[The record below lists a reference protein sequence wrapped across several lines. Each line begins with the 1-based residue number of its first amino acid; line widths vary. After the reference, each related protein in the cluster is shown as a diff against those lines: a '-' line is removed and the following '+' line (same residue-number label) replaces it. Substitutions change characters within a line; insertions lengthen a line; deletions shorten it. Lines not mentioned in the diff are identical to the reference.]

1 MKVKKKYEG
10 GGMFETSRATQRKL
24 RKAAKKSEKR
34 KKRRQDI
41 IDEGTPSNPR
51 FMMGAPTRVNGAV
64 PKKTEDDKKKK
75 KKKKVINPRG
85 RAGVTSGTRRMLQRA
100 VDASCRGGRC

>member
-1 MKVKKKYEG
+1 MKVKKKYDG
-10 GGMFETSRATQRKL
+10 GGMFETSRATKRKL

-64 PKKTEDDKKKK
+64 PKKTEEEK
-75 KKKKVINPRG
+75 KKKKVINRRG

>member
-1 MKVKKKYEG
+1 MKVKKKYDE

-24 RKAAKKSEKR
+24 RRAAKKSQKR
-34 KKRRQDI
+34 QKRRQDI

-64 PKKTEDDKKKK
+64 PPKPEDEKKKK
-75 KKKKVINPRG
+75 KAECDQSARPSWCDLWYSAHAPAIC
-85 RAGVTSGTRRMLQRA
+85 RRIL
-100 VDASCRGGRC
+100 

>member
-1 MKVKKKYEG
+1 MKIKKKYDG

-24 RKAAKKSEKR
+24 RRAAKKSEKR

-51 FMMGAPTRVNGAV
+51 FMIGAPTRVNGAV
-64 PKKTEDDKKKK
+64 PKKTEEKKKK
-75 KKKKVINPRG
+75 KPKVVNRGKARGGIKKIGFGKG
-85 RAGVTSGTRRMLQRA
+85 RRTS
-100 VDASCRGGRC
+100 DSCRN

>member
-1 MKVKKKYEG
+1 MKVKKKYDE

-64 PKKTEDDKKKK
+64 PPKPEDEKKKK
-75 KKKKVINPRG
+75 KPNVINRRG
-85 RAGVTSGTRRMLQRA
+85 RAGVTSGTRRMLQRS
-100 VDASCRGGRC
+100 VDASCRNRSC